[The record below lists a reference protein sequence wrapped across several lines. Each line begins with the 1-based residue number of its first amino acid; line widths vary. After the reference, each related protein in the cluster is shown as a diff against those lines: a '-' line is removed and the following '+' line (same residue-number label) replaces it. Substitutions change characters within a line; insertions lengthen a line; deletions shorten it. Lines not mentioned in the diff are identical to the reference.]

1 MRTYILSDSEPLAS
15 QVRHALTRRGY
26 ECPRDS
32 VVPLADYPQL
42 AEVQCDIVVLNLA
55 PDPDR
60 ALIALAAMAEMQPA
74 VEFGVI
80 AVGPGTD
87 PKLIL
92 RTMRAGADEFV
103 TEEEFASEF
112 DEALTR
118 LATGAADSAL
128 GKTFA
133 VIGASG
139 GSGASTV
146 AVNVAAAL
154 AKDHGGSIL
163 IDLKLE
169 TGDLA
174 SLLDL
179 DPPHTIADLCGG
191 YSNPD
196 RDVLEQ
202 SLVSHTSG
210 VRLLASPRR
219 QASTIR
225 TKSSMSGPGVT
236 ADTVREVINLARAIS
251 PYTVVEVNPTFRE
264 EQTQALR
271 MADTVLFVIR
281 LDFTSLRNT
290 RRALEHLDAV
300 GIDRGRVRLVGNR
313 HGQPHAIQPAD
324 AEVAL
329 GLKMFQLVPDDPK
342 VMNVAANVGEPV
354 VLGSPRSPSARS
366 LKQLVASLVDAV
378 KLSSSPH

>member
-1 MRTYILSDSEPLAS
+1 MRTYILSDSEALAS
-15 QVRHALTRRGY
+15 QVRHALARRGY
-26 ECPRDS
+26 ECPPDG
-32 VVPLADYPQL
+32 VLPLADYTHL
-42 AEVQCDIVVLNLA
+42 GEVQSDLVVLCLA

-60 ALIALAAMAEMQPA
+60 ALTALTALAEMRPA
-74 VEFGVI
+74 VESRVM
-80 AVGPGTD
+80 AVGPGAD

-103 TEEEFASEF
+103 TEDEFATEF

-118 LATGAADSAL
+118 LGKGAAGSVS
-128 GKTFA
+128 GKAFA
-133 VIGASG
+133 VLGASG

-146 AVNVAAAL
+146 AVNVAAAF
-154 AKDHGGSIL
+154 ARDHGGGIL

-174 SLLDL
+174 ALLDL
-179 DPPHTIADLCGG
+179 DTPHTIADLCGG
-191 YSNPD
+191 HNSPD
-196 RDVLEQ
+196 RDMLEQ
-202 SLVSHTSG
+202 SLVSHASG

-219 QASTIR
+219 QASAIR

-236 ADTVREVINLARAIS
+236 ADTVREVINLARAVC
-251 PYTVVEVNPTFRE
+251 PHTVVEVNPTFRE

-271 MADTVLFVIR
+271 MADAVLFVFR

-313 HGQPHAIQPAD
+313 HGQPHALKPAD
-324 AEVAL
+324 VEEAL
-329 GLKMFQLVPDDPK
+329 GLKLFHLVPDDPNA
-342 VMNVAANVGEPV
+342 MNIAANVGEPG
-354 VLGSPRSPSARS
+354 VLGLPKAPSSRS
-366 LKQLVASLVDAV
+366 LKQLAASLVGAAR
-378 KLSSSPH
+378 